1 MVSVLRTATISIL
14 LGWLFGKALNSHISR
29 VYEVNNE
36 CIFENMQP
44 KEMKNGDIQ
53 CRLVEK
59 F

>member
-1 MVSVLRTATISIL
+1 MVLALRIVTISIL
-14 LGWLFGKALNSHISR
+14 LGYFAGKSFSSYIGRIH
-29 VYEVNNE
+29 EVENE